1 MFLQLEQICPKSS
14 LWQAIS
20 KPKWTQKR
28 TLFWILFEMTSHQF
42 ILLFLFKYIR
52 AFNFGL
58 PQVVNA
64 ITTPSCQH
72 KATFITDYY
81 LKVLWRLLKAW
92 NSFSYLKQKCLIKF
106 PDPSSKEQNKA
117 TSISHTSWNKLV
129 GVSKRSLTLHYA
141 YNTFLSSS
149 ARIMKNHKLRKQN
162 NTQGET
168 EPNETDTKLWPQSM
182 LNLTNLVLTSEPT
195 TAMCKDSRKQRR

>member
-1 MFLQLEQICPKSS
+1 M
-14 LWQAIS
+14 
-20 KPKWTQKR
+20 
-28 TLFWILFEMTSHQF
+28 
-42 ILLFLFKYIR
+42 
-52 AFNFGL
+52 
-58 PQVVNA
+58 VNA

-92 NSFSYLKQKCLIKF
+92 NSFPYLKQKGLIKF
-106 PDPSSKEQNKA
+106 PDPSANEQNKA

-129 GVSKRSLTLHYA
+129 GVSRQSRTLWHLLCPQHIFIIKCKNNEKPQVKKAKQHSRHSLKKRRSQKQI
-141 YNTFLSSS
+141 FSSR
-149 ARIMKNHKLRKQN
+149 A
-162 NTQGET
+162 
-168 EPNETDTKLWPQSM
+168 EPNKTDTKLWPQSM